1 MSDAMP
7 KRRLK
12 ISYGYHG
19 NSFKKRPFIRL
30 CGDYLSKMD
39 FKIGDRI
46 EISMQQD
53 CILISKIPQE
63 KNIA

>member
-39 FKIGDRI
+39 FKIGDTVDI
-46 EISMQQD
+46 TIHKK
-53 CILISKIPQE
+53 CITIIKIQ
-63 KNIA
+63 NV